1 MSIKISKI
9 LVPTDFSELSLRALI
24 YAKEFAATF
33 KGQIHCIHVIDD
45 AYQYWSTMG
54 PESTPVGPA
63 VEDLKSLAESHMQ
76 QFADEHLIGLDY
88 VPVCNVISGNPSVDI
103 VKYAHENTI
112 DIIMIATHGRGGIV
126 HALLGST
133 TEKVI
138 RKAPCPVLV
147 VREREHDF
155 VETDD

>member
-1 MSIKISKI
+1 MKISKI
-9 LVPTDFSELSLRALI
+9 LVPTDFSDLSLHAVR

-33 KGQIHCIHVIDD
+33 RAQIHCVHVIDE

-54 PESTPVGPA
+54 PESAPVGPA
-63 VEDLKSLAESHMQ
+63 VEDLRSLAEGHMQ
-76 QFADEHLIGLDY
+76 RFADEHMVGLDY
-88 VPVCNVISGNPSVDI
+88 VPVMKVISGTPWSDI
-103 VKYAHENTI
+103 CQYALENTVDLI
-112 DIIMIATHGRGGIV
+112 VVATHGRGGLA

-147 VREREHDF
+147 VREAEHDF
-155 VETDD
+155 VRP